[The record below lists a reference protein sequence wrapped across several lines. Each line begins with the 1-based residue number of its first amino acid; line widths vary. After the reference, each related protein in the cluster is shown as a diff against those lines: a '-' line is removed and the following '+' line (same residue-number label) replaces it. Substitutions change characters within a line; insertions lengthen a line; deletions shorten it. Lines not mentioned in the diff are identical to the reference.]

1 MSAFS
6 LRLSSSCFALL
17 ASHLKNEMIVIMGFI
32 FNVLIWQNI
41 KLAILCWSTLPQIIF
56 EIFLAYEKPESGSC
70 WDGCYISTSWGGV
83 MRKSLVGPRTRHPQ
97 IWHLGTV
104 NGSGWRETVV
114 AGRTRP
120 PREAGRRPSCGNCSP
135 YIWRKRR
142 HLTYKDRGT
151 RRGIPM
157 NRPYYPELIPF
168 CPITFPPDSPLSI
181 ERSRKMLKFISLCHI
196 KTY

>member
-104 NGSGWRETVV
+104 NGSGWRDLRNNSCRKDSGLPVKQVVDPHVTTVLLISGGKGDTV
-114 AGRTRP
+114 SIKTEGHGEESQWT
-120 PREAGRRPSCGNCSP
+120 G
-135 YIWRKRR
+135 
-142 HLTYKDRGT
+142 LTT
-151 RRGIPM
+151 LSS
-157 NRPYYPELIPF
+157 YPFVLSH
-168 CPITFPPDSPLSI
+168 FPPTLHSPSNVA
-181 ERSRKMLKFISLCHI
+181 EKCSSLYPCA
-196 KTY
+196 T